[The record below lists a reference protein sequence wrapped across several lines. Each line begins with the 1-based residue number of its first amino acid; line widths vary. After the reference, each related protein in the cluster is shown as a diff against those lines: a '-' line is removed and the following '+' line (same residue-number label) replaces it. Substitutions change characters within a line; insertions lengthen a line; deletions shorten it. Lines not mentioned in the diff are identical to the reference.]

1 MMYVFIYKQDAIKFE
16 SITVAV
22 RENNIITTIITNN

>member
-22 RENNIITTIITNN
+22 RENNIITNN